1 MEHDCVSSC
10 SNLLPQGS
18 FKNRSW
24 HFQWLSIISRIR
36 FKLLTMAFR
45 TLNALLPG
53 YTVYLIPDHSAPCSS
68 TLGGLSVGLQALQAT
83 PAALLLGML
92 FLQVVRTLPPSFH
105 SVSTQMLS
113 HRLLKHCPLFSSLLI
128 PYLAYFFSS
137 EHLSLSDARSRSRTH
152 NLSLSPIKCKLHVGR
167 DCFFFSPL

>member
-1 MEHDCVSSC
+1 
-10 SNLLPQGS
+10 
-18 FKNRSW
+18 
-24 HFQWLSIISRIR
+24 
-36 FKLLTMAFR
+36 MAFR

-137 EHLSLSDARSRSRTH
+137 EHLSLSDACSRSRTICLFPPLNVSSMWAETVFSFPHYNPMPTTH
-152 NLSLSPIKCKLHVGR
+152 NRWFIK
-167 DCFFFSPL
+167 